1 MLHINGLTIRVGGRV
16 LLEGATVHVPA
27 GKRVGLIGRNG
38 SGKSTLLKAIQ
49 GEIGPEAGSIN
60 LRPTA
65 RLASVAQEAPGGE
78 LKAIDVVLAADA
90 ERTRLLAEAE
100 IATDPSRIAEI
111 HARLDSIGAHA
122 APARAATI
130 LAGLGFDQGMQSTP
144 LGHFSGGWRMRAA
157 LAAALFADA
166 DLLLLDEPS
175 NHLDLEAAM
184 WLESFLASYPR
195 TLILVSHDRDL
206 LDAVADMTVHI
217 DQKKLV
223 GYAGGYSEF
232 ERLRAERIARDRAVA
247 AKREVERKHLQSFV
261 DRFRAKASKAPQA
274 QSRLKRLA
282 KLEPLP
288 SVIEEAVPNLQF
300 PEPDNLAPPLITLDN
315 VAVGYEPGKPV
326 LKRIDIRLDPDDRI
340 ALLGANGNGKSTL
353 AKLLAGRLGAMAG
366 ELRRAPKLSAGYFG
380 QHQIEDLNPAETA
393 FQHLSRLMPKANEPK
408 VRARLGRFGFAQ
420 AKADVPARDLSGGEK
435 ARLVFALITAGE
447 PQMLILDEP
456 TNHLDIDAREALVR
470 AIGDFPGAVI
480 LVSHDSRL
488 VDLVAD
494 RLWLVED
501 GTVRPYDG
509 DIESYR
515 KRVLDRRRSANGSEK
530 KLDGTRKED
539 RRSAADA
546 RSALAPLRK
555 RAKAAE
561 ALIEKLDREK
571 AALDARLADG
581 ATYADAAKAADL
593 ARARAELEARIAAAE
608 ADWLAAS
615 EALETQA

>member
-1 MLHINGLTIRVGGRV
+1 MLHINGLTLRIGGRV

-27 GKRVGLIGRNG
+27 GKRVGLVGRNG

-60 LRPTA
+60 LRPGA

-78 LKAIDVVLAADA
+78 LTAIDVVLAADA

-100 IATDPSRIAEI
+100 TATDPSRIAEI
-111 HARLDSIGAHA
+111 HARLDAIGAHA

-130 LAGLGFDQGMQSTP
+130 LAGLGFDQAMQATP
-144 LGHFSGGWRMRAA
+144 LGQFSGGWRMRAA

-247 AKREVERKHLQSFV
+247 AKREAERKHLQSFV

-300 PEPDNLAPPLITLDN
+300 PEPGDLAPPLITLDN

-326 LKRIDIRLDPDDRI
+326 LRRIDLRLDPDDRI
-340 ALLGANGNGKSTL
+340 ALLGANGNGKSTV
-353 AKLLAGRLGAMAG
+353 AKLLAGRLDAMSG
-366 ELRRAPKLSAGYFG
+366 ELRRAPKLAAGYFG
-380 QHQIEDLNPAETA
+380 QHQIEELNPAETA
-393 FQHLSRLMPKANEPK
+393 YQHLSRLMPKAGEAQ

-420 AKADVPARDLSGGEK
+420 AKADVAARDLSGGEK

-470 AIGDFPGAVI
+470 AIGDFAGAVI

-501 GTVRPYDG
+501 GTVKPYDG

-515 KRVLDRRRSANGSEK
+515 KRVLERRRAAPAEKKADSSRKDDRRV
-530 KLDGTRKED
+530 
-539 RRSAADA
+539 AAEA
-546 RSALAPLRK
+546 RAALAPLRK

-561 ALIEKLDREK
+561 TLIAKLDREK

-581 ATYADAAKAADL
+581 ATYANGTAVADL
-593 ARARAELEARIAAAE
+593 ARARADLEARIAAAE
-608 ADWLAAS
+608 ADWLAAA
-615 EALETQA
+615 EALEAEA